1 MKKRSIVLGLLLS
14 AFLFGC
20 SAPETSSASSVAS
33 SGKDTS
39 VASSESGQTSSGED
53 SSQAASSQKSGQT
66 SSSGKSS
73 SAQTSIAVESVSL
86 DKTSVTIY
94 VGDSPV
100 TLTATVSPARASN
113 KNVTWHTSKANVAT
127 VSNGVVTPV
136 SAGEATIMVVTED
149 GSKSASCTVTVKE
162 HPNVENYVLY
172 GLFKGESAWTSK
184 ELLINSFNPSERLIQ
199 GVTLYKNDLFQIHM
213 YGNEWRGY
221 SDLKKSVP
229 SGLVTKGEDDA
240 IKVVTTGVYDIYCD
254 SNYSSSDRGYI
265 YLQKVGNVDETV
277 HVESVTLNRTAKY
290 LGIGDRFYLEPTIL
304 PSNATNQEVTWS
316 TGNSNVAVVVSG
328 WVSGVAEG
336 KTKIFATSKD
346 GGKVAE
352 CTVFVSEK
360 PAFYLVG
367 TINEQTVEIGNTEY
381 ATIFHTV
388 DEYLIADVHLAAGD
402 EIKIYNTATEKIV
415 QKYAVDYVF
424 RVSEAKFGD
433 FYLDILSPTKNY
445 LRFVER

>member
-1 MKKRSIVLGLLLS
+1 MTHMKKRSIALGLLLS

-20 SAPETSSASSVAS
+20 SAPETSSPTASSEASGKQDTSIVSSEISVAS
-33 SGKDTS
+33 SG
-39 VASSESGQTSSGED
+39 E
-53 SSQAASSQKSGQT
+53 KSGQ
-66 SSSGKSS
+66 SSSNSKSGS
-73 SAQTSIAVESVSL
+73 SAQTSTPVESVSL
-86 DKTSVTIY
+86 NKTSFTIY

-127 VSNGVVTPV
+127 VSSGVVTPV

-162 HPNVENYVLY
+162 RPNVENYVLY
-172 GLFKGESAWTSK
+172 GLFKGKSSWTAK
-184 ELLINSFNPSERLIQ
+184 ELLINSFNTSERLIQ
-199 GVTLYKNDLFQIHM
+199 GLTLYKDDLFQIHM

-367 TINEQTVEIGNTEY
+367 TINGQTVEIGNTEY